1 MEHFTPVYNFL
12 FEIISI
18 KLLAGRKI
26 RTLASGDESKTIM
39 SALTFSMSGS
49 MMGLGLSSLKSLLLT
64 GDLN

>member
-26 RTLASGDESKTIM
+26 RTLALGDESKIIM
-39 SALTFSMSGS
+39 SALTFSLSES
-49 MMGLGLSSLKSLLLT
+49 MMGLGLSSSLKSLFS
-64 GDLN
+64 DL